1 MHSKPLPLQRSA
13 TREAS
18 SHLLRLYVAGQTTQ
32 SLRAVANVHKLCAE
46 QLGNAWTLEV
56 VDLYQQPALAQDQ
69 QLIALPALVKRDPP
83 PPRMIVGDMADAN
96 QVMLALDL
104 QPYQERMPDG

>member
-1 MHSKPLPLQRSA
+1 MQSKPLPAEQTDCPDDSKR
-13 TREAS
+13 
-18 SHLLRLYVAGQTTQ
+18 LLRLYVAGQTPQ
-32 SLRAVANVHKLCAE
+32 SLRAVANVHKLCTE

-69 QLIALPALVKRDPP
+69 QLIALPALVKPVP
-83 PPRMIVGDMADAN
+83 LPARMIVGDMSDTG

-104 QPYQERMPDG
+104 HPFPERLTDG